1 MMYRGRNLSATG
13 RAANLQKGAH
23 MSNSR
28 RNFLHSAILASFTG
42 AASSAQEQTPA
53 RDRREAWT
61 PPAPEKDTGSK
72 PAAELQVAK
81 MNFFNAEISR
91 LVLGTNPF
99 YGFSHYNNAY
109 SVMMQ
114 DYYTPDKVSDVM
126 HQANRFGINA
136 FNYVHLGR
144 APKDLARFQ

>member
-1 MMYRGRNLSATG
+1 
-13 RAANLQKGAH
+13 

-28 RNFLHSAILASFTG
+28 RNFLHSAILASLTG

-53 RDRREAWT
+53 RDPRQARTA
-61 PPAPEKDTGSK
+61 PVPEKVTAFKSV
-72 PAAELQVAK
+72 AELQVAK
-81 MNFFNAEISR
+81 MTFFNAEISR

-109 SVMMQ
+109 SVMMR

-126 HQANRFGINA
+126 HQANRF
-136 FNYVHLGR
+136 
-144 APKDLARFQ
+144 